1 MANCAKCGAALGP
14 GATFCGSCGTP
25 VGAAAAPAGAGQGA
39 AATAAAP
46 ATSGG
51 LAQNVAGMLAYFTII
66 GAILMMVL
74 EPYNK
79 DKFVRFHAFQSL
91 FLNIAWIVLWIAT
104 WIVMMVPVL
113 GWIIGVLA
121 WLVLGLGGLILWI
134 VLVFKAYGNQK
145 FMLPV
150 IGKMA
155 EEQASK

>member
-25 VGAAAAPAGAGQGA
+25 VGAGAAAPAVA
-39 AATAAAP
+39 AAGAPATSAAP

-51 LAQNVAGMLAYFTII
+51 LSQNVAGMLAYFTII

-91 FLNIAWIVLWIAT
+91 FFCIGVIPLYIIGMIPF
-104 WIVMMVPVL
+104 I
-113 GWIIGVLA
+113 GWILLPFITLGVIII
-121 WLVLGLGGLILWI
+121 WVILV
-134 VLVFKAYGNQK
+134 VKAYGGQK
-145 FMLPV
+145 FQLPI
-150 IGKMA
+150 IGKIA
-155 EEQASK
+155 EEQANK